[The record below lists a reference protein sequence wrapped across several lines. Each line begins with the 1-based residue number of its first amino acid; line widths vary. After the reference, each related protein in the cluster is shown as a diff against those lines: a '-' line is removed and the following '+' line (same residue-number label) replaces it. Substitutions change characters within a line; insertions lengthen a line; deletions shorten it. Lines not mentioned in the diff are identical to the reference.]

1 MGGIVLNG
9 RKQSFE
15 RTYGLQTGSHVRAD
29 VFYVRRWTAT
39 NVVAEPVVREIIY
52 DGIDVHVIGNT
63 DGRLGRLHRRA
74 TATGMIVSVHVIDIR
89 VGRGEGIAVA
99 LQSQNCREA
108 QIELVF
114 GHLILR

>member
-1 MGGIVLNG
+1 MGGIVING

-29 VFYVRRWTAT
+29 VLHVRRWIAT

-89 VGRGEGIAVA
+89 VGRGEGVA
-99 LQSQNCREA
+99 ETGTCRRPRRSQM
-108 QIELVF
+108 
-114 GHLILR
+114 